1 LALHHSSA
9 RPQHGRA
16 EAGTARDAS
25 VHVAPPF
32 TDFYENQYRP
42 VVEFACALTGDRWT
56 AEDLAQDAFIA
67 AQRNWQKISEYE
79 SPGAWVRRV
88 VANKAVSRL
97 RRSGAESRALLRLR
111 HKAPEP
117 PPQLSAESVEVWAA
131 VRSLP
136 KRQAQVIALTYLED
150 LSLQQIGEILE
161 CSPFTVKTHLQRGRA
176 MLAKRF
182 GGSS

>member
-1 LALHHSSA
+1 M
-9 RPQHGRA
+9 GRVD
-16 EAGTARDAS
+16 GGIARDTSTIATR
-25 VHVAPPF
+25 PF
-32 TDFYENQYRP
+32 ADFCEDQYRP

-67 AQRNWQKISEYE
+67 AQRNWQKISEYDA
-79 SPGAWVRRV
+79 PGAWVRRV
-88 VANKAVSRL
+88 VANKAVSKL

-176 MLAKRF
+176 TLAECLGTE
-182 GGSS
+182 GGTS